1 MAALSDDEIARTL
14 ERHAA
19 EYAQAGFTP
28 ARIAQAV
35 RQTRKAGYADITDT
49 ITTGVSGVGRT
60 FAASANTLAAISF
73 GAISSRLTP
82 TRRTQMAQLLQEQ
95 LALHLQGGRG

>member
-1 MAALSDDEIARTL
+1 MNSSPAAIASICPVNC
-14 ERHAA
+14 A
-19 EYAQAGFTP
+19 TP
-28 ARIAQAV
+28 CSNA
-35 RQTRKAGYADITDT
+35 RKAGHADIEDT
-49 ITTGVSGVGRT
+49 LTVGVSGVGCR
-60 FAASANTLAAISF
+60 FEASASTLAAISF